1 MRIMAV
7 FLSILMFS
15 GMAVAKSHKLHFSGR
30 VAEKV
35 DVKTAKNGELQIT
48 KNSPHLK
55 VVVHKRAPASLITV
69 QAP

>member
-7 FLSILMFS
+7 FLSILMAS
-15 GMAVAKSHKLHFSGR
+15 GVAVAKSHKLHFSGR

-35 DVKTAKNGELQIT
+35 DVKTKNGELQIT

-55 VVVHKRAPASLITV
+55 VVVHKRTPASLVTV